1 MTPRAVIP
9 ALAAAIALAACASER
24 APERPAASTVVDAPM
39 VAPLPNDEL
48 MLAATA
54 PSMTLT
60 ERQQGVLD
68 EVRGLGAELFATR
81 PPAPVFDEIE
91 LVYFVDGSSI
101 ELADRYLEA
110 VQAQGQGAS
119 MRPRLAWLYH
129 RLAMTSQARA
139 QAEQAVR
146 ERPDDAT
153 AQFVYGFVHFD
164 PNAHDPESIELVRNA
179 FRRTLVLDSEFV
191 GPGGVTADSL
201 REELAALDAI
211 AGGM

>member
-1 MTPRAVIP
+1 MVWW
-9 ALAAAIALAACASER
+9 AAAAACLVACASER
-24 APERPAASTVVDAPM
+24 APERPAASVVVSAPM

-54 PSMTLT
+54 PSMSLT

-81 PPAPVFDEIE
+81 PPAPVLDEIE
-91 LVYFVDGSSI
+91 LVYFVDGSSM
-101 ELADRYLEA
+101 ELADRYQEA
-110 VQAQGQGAS
+110 AQAQGQGSS

-129 RLAMTSQARA
+129 RLAMTTQARA
-139 QAEQAVR
+139 QSEQAVR

-164 PNAHDPESIELVRNA
+164 PNAHDPETIELVRNA
-179 FRRTLVLDSEFV
+179 FRRTLMLDPEFV
-191 GPGGVTADSL
+191 GPGGVTAASL
-201 REELAALDAI
+201 REELDALDAI